1 MKKILFSLLI
11 ALFIVGC
18 GNKAEQGEKISN
30 SITGAEAR
38 EMITEGALLLDVRT
52 ESEYNEEHIEGA
64 VLLSLD
70 DINLINMEDIVD
82 TKDTVIIVYCRSG
95 NRSSQAATKLQKLGY
110 TNVYD
115 LGRRIYG
122 KVKSLFY

>member
-18 GNKAEQGEKISN
+18 GNKAEQEKKISN

-52 ESEYNEEHIEGA
+52 KSEYNEEHIEGA

-70 DINLINMEDIVD
+70 DINIINMEEIVD

-115 LGRRIYG
+115 LGSI
-122 KVKSLFY
+122 SNW